1 MIGTEAIVSLILCGV
16 LTTGIPI
23 AAMIVHKLKH
33 KSASLLSAVIGA
45 ATFVVFAL
53 ILEQILHAV
62 MLPLVM
68 NSTVAYVIY
77 GTLAAGVF
85 EETGR
90 YIACRFLMK
99 NRTDNA
105 NAVMLGIGHGGI
117 EAVLIIGVSMFST
130 LVTAI
135 MVNTMGLD
143 GFIQMTGITDEA
155 VLTTLKGQIDTIV
168 AFSMP
173 VALANVVERIIAMTL
188 HICMSV
194 FAMKAASVKGKFWLF
209 PAAIAL
215 HALFDVPA
223 ALYQRGVIS
232 SSSLWLVE
240 ILLGVIVAVFVL
252 ITIKVAKIKEQSAEA

>member
-16 LTTGIPI
+16 LTTFIPI
-23 AAMIVHKLKH
+23 GAVIVYKLKN
-33 KSASLLSAVIGA
+33 KSVSLLSALIGA
-45 ATFVVFAL
+45 ATFIVFAL

-62 MLPLVM
+62 MLPIVS

-77 GTLAAGVF
+77 GVLAAGVF

-90 YIACRFLMK
+90 FLACKFLMK
-99 NRTDNA
+99 KSSDNA

-117 EAVLIIGVSMFST
+117 EAILIIGFSMFST

-135 MVNTMGLD
+135 MVNSMGLD

-155 VLTTLKGQIDTIV
+155 TLTVLKGQIDSV
-168 AFSMP
+168 AVFSLST
-173 VALANVVERIIAMTL
+173 ALVNVVERIIAMTL

-194 FAMKAASVKGKFWLF
+194 FVMKAAFIKGKFWLY
-209 PAAIAL
+209 PAAVAL

-223 ALYQRGVIS
+223 ALYQRGVIPN
-232 SSSLWLVE
+232 LWLVE
-240 ILLGVIVAVFVL
+240 LILAAIAAVIVL
-252 ITIKVAKIKEQSAEA
+252 LTIKVSKIKQEQTAEG